1 MQSELRMRVNS
12 LLMRTLEKAT
22 LEVVSESVIMVCN
35 HYNLDVG
42 EALAL
47 VGGVRSE
54 EVSMKKRG
62 GSKAK
67 VSKELKSVTKP
78 EKQVK
83 EKSAFPLPF
92 GVKVIVEGGCCG
104 LAYNNGL
111 FTQCEKVRLEGNYC
125 KTCQKEA
132 DGSSKSKPLNGTVA
146 DRLSCALMD
155 FRDTK
160 GRAPLPYSR
169 IMAKRGLTRE
179 TVEEEVARL
188 NLEISEEHFEE
199 SSARGRPK
207 VEKKKKVSAESVEDL
222 LAKMMETREDDMTEI
237 GSQAD
242 TEVMSDSED
251 DNEDG
256 VNVEEELAHEKQ
268 ERSDM
273 KTAELEQ
280 KRVEKA
286 NKLAEEKAQR
296 AIERASALATARE
309 EKEAKLAQEKSER
322 ASALAT
328 AKAEKEA
335 KLAQEKIEK
344 EAKLAEL
351 ALAKAEK
358 EANLALA
365 KAEKEA
371 KIATQKAEKEAKL
384 AQEKA
389 EKEAKLALAKQE
401 KEAKLEQEKAEKEA
415 KLAQEKAEKEA
426 KLASAKKPVS
436 KKAQEKPAPVAKKAP
451 EKPAPVAKKAPE
463 KPAPASA
470 SASAPPAKKVTV
482 TRITIEGIQYLKTT
496 ENLLYNPE
504 TKEEVGIYDPETQ
517 TIKPLPEESDDE
529 LDEDEYE
536 SDDN

>member
-1 MQSELRMRVNS
+1 MQSELRVRVNS
-12 LLMRTLEKAT
+12 LWMRTLEKAT
-22 LEVVSESVIMVCN
+22 LEVVRESVIIVCN

-62 GSKAK
+62 GA
-67 VSKELKSVTKP
+67 KELKSVTK
-78 EKQVK
+78 EVK
-83 EKSAFPLPF
+83 TKEVKTKASKSAFPLPF
-92 GVKVIVEGGCCG
+92 GVKAIVEDGCCG

-111 FTQCEKVRLEGNYC
+111 FTQCEKVRQGEFNYC

-132 DGSSKSKPLNGTVA
+132 DGSSNGKPLNGTVA
-146 DRLSCALMD
+146 DRVSCALME

-160 GRAPLPYSR
+160 GRAPLAYSR
-169 IMAKRGLTRE
+169 IMAKRGLTRA

-188 NLEISEEHFEE
+188 NLEISEVHFEE
-199 SSARGRPK
+199 SSTRGRPK
-207 VEKKKKVSAESVEDL
+207 VEKKKKVSAETVEDL
-222 LAKMMETREDDMTEI
+222 LAKMIETREDDMTEF

-251 DNEDG
+251 EG
-256 VNVEEELAHEKQ
+256 EGFNVEDELAHEKQ

-286 NKLAEEKAQR
+286 NKQAEEKAQR
-296 AIERASALATARE
+296 AIERAIALASAKE
-309 EKEAKLAQEKSER
+309 EREAKVAQEKSER
-322 ASALAT
+322 EAKVAQ

-335 KLAQEKIEK
+335 KLA
-344 EAKLAEL
+344 EL
-351 ALAKAEK
+351 AIQKAEK

-365 KAEKEA
+365 KAEKEEKLALA
-371 KIATQKAEKEAKL
+371 KAEKAEKEAKL
-384 AQEKA
+384 AQEKEAKLALAKA
-389 EKEAKLALAKQE
+389 EKEAKLA
-401 KEAKLEQEKAEKEA
+401 QEKAEKEA

-426 KLASAKKPVS
+426 KLASAKKPVA
-436 KKAQEKPAPVAKKAP
+436 KKPEPVAKKP
-451 EKPAPVAKKAPE
+451 EPVAKKPE
-463 KPAPASA
+463 PVAKKPEASASA
-470 SASAPPAKKVTV
+470 SASAPVAKKVTV
-482 TRITIEGIQYLKTT
+482 TRITIEGVQYLKTG
-496 ENLLYNPE
+496 ENLLYNPT

-529 LDEDEYE
+529 LDEDEYD
-536 SDDN
+536 SDGN